1 MKITNFKN
9 RKIHKAETLK
19 ECFSAQVDV
28 TTGILGWKHT
38 TTKDIHRKWNGSWF
52 FIDNGKY
59 VPGAKINQL
68 ERSFLA
74 TKIGIKNKENEK

>member
-9 RKIHKAETLK
+9 LKSHKTETLK

-28 TTGILGWKHT
+28 MIGILWWKRT
-38 TTKDIHRKWNGSWF
+38 ATKDIHRKWNGSWF
-52 FIDNGKY
+52 FTADGKY

-74 TKIGIKNKENEK
+74 INKV